1 MRKSLIMTG
10 LAIVLATGA
19 ATAHAGDLDHVIGG
33 AVGGAAGA
41 AIGQSVGGRDG
52 AVVGGAIGA
61 ATGVILT
68 QPSRE
73 RVVVRPATVVR
84 PAYVYERDY
93 RPARYHKFKHHKFK
107 HHYHDRGRG
116 HDYDHRRDWR
126 D

>member
-10 LAIVLATGA
+10 LAFVLATGA

-68 QPSRE
+68 RPARE
-73 RVVVRPATVVR
+73 QVIVRPVAR
-84 PAYVYERDY
+84 PVYVYERDY
-93 RPARYHKFKHHKFK
+93 RPARHHHKFKHHKFK
-107 HHYHDRGRG
+107 HHRHYHDR
-116 HDYDHRRDWR
+116 DHRHDWR

>member
-10 LAIVLATGA
+10 LTFVLATSA

-33 AVGGAAGA
+33 AIGGAAGA
-41 AIGQSVGGRDG
+41 AIGQSVGGHDG

-68 QPSRE
+68 RPVRE
-73 RVVVRPATVVR
+73 QVIVRPAAR
-84 PAYVYERDY
+84 PVYVYERDY
-93 RPARYHKFKHHKFK
+93 RPAHYHKFKHHKFK
-107 HHYHDRGRG
+107 HHRHDHG
-116 HDYDHRRDWR
+116 HRRDWR

>member
-93 RPARYHKFKHHKFK
+93 RPARYHKFKHHKFR
-107 HHYHDRGRG
+107 HHRHDHDR
-116 HDYDHRRDWR
+116 DYRRDWR

>member
-10 LAIVLATGA
+10 LAFVLATGA

-41 AIGQSVGGRDG
+41 AIGHSVGGRDG

-68 QPSRE
+68 RPERE
-73 RVVVRPATVVR
+73 RVVVRPVAQPV
-84 PAYVYERDY
+84 YVYERSY
-93 RPARYHKFKHHKFK
+93 RPARYHKFKHHRK
-107 HHYHDRGRG
+107 HHGHHYGYHRGHHDR
-116 HDYDHRRDWR
+116 DD
-126 D
+126 

>member
-52 AVVGGAIGA
+52 AIVGGAIGA

-68 QPSRE
+68 QPTRE
-73 RVVVRPATVVR
+73 RVVVRPVAQPV
-84 PAYVYERDY
+84 YVYERDY
-93 RPARYHKFKHHKFK
+93 RPARYYKFKHHKFK
-107 HHYHDRGRG
+107 HHRHYHDRG
-116 HDYDHRRDWR
+116 HDHDHRRDWR